1 MTKPLSKPK
10 SLKAQITRTS
20 LVLAAAALLRERGP
34 EAVTYRKVAEWAG
47 AASSSVGYYFDS
59 VTELLYEAGRYNI
72 ELWIARAE
80 KVAQAA
86 DALDPEECR
95 ERLVDLLLEACLPD
109 DTVSMPAHYAQL
121 IAASEAPVVTE
132 AYRKGREALDAAVNR
147 ILVRAGVSLTPS
159 LVVALVDGGGGQG
172 HFRRVRRARDR
183 AHAAGF
189 RRRARLGRHLP
200 LGKNSVSRSATAATP
215 LG

>member
-1 MTKPLSKPK
+1 MTKPLAKPK

-59 VTELLYEAGRYNI
+59 VTDLLYEAGCYNI

-80 KVAQAA
+80 KAAAVADGYDQA
-86 DALDPEECR
+86 ECR
-95 ERLVDLLLEACLPD
+95 EKVVDLLIEACLPD
-109 DTVSMPAHYAQL
+109 TSVSMPAHYAQL
-121 IAASEAPVVTE
+121 IAASDAPVVTE

-147 ILVRAGVSLTPS
+147 ILVRAQVDVTPA
-159 LVVALVDGGGGQG
+159 VVAALVDGGAVKAISEGYD
-172 HFRRVRRARDR
+172 VREIVR
-183 AHAAGF
+183 G
-189 RRRARLGRHLP
+189 LLESII
-200 LGKNSVSRSATAATP
+200 K
-215 LG
+215 

>member
-1 MTKPLSKPK
+1 MTKPLAKPK

-59 VTELLYEAGRYNI
+59 VTDLLYEAGCYSI

-80 KVAQAA
+80 KVAAIADGYDQA
-86 DALDPEECR
+86 ECR
-95 ERLVDLLLEACLPD
+95 KRVVDLLMEACLPD

-121 IAASEAPVVTE
+121 IAASDAPVVTE

-147 ILVRAGVSLTPS
+147 ILVRANVRLTPS
-159 LVVALVDGGGGQG
+159 VVVALVDGGAVKAISEGYEVSES
-172 HFRRVRRARDR
+172 VRDLLE
-183 AHAAGF
+183 AAI
-189 RRRARLGRHLP
+189 
-200 LGKNSVSRSATAATP
+200 KETDEVC
-215 LG
+215 

>member
-1 MTKPLSKPK
+1 MAKPLSKPK

-47 AASSSVGYYFDS
+47 AASSSV
-59 VTELLYEAGRYNI
+59 TELLYEAGCYNI

-86 DALDPEECR
+86 DAFSPEECR
-95 ERLVDLLLEACLPD
+95 ERVVDLLLEACLPD

-121 IAASEAPVVTE
+121 IASAEAPVVTE

-147 ILVRAGVSLTPS
+147 ILVRAGVNLTPS
-159 LVVALVDGGGGQG
+159 VVVALVDGGAVKAISEGYD
-172 HFRRVRRARDR
+172 VREIARMLLETALDR
-183 AHAAGF
+183 
-189 RRRARLGRHLP
+189 
-200 LGKNSVSRSATAATP
+200 
-215 LG
+215 

>member
-1 MTKPLSKPK
+1 MAKPLSKPK

-59 VTELLYEAGRYNI
+59 VTELLYEAGCYNI

-86 DALDPEECR
+86 DAFSEECR
-95 ERLVDLLLEACLPD
+95 ERVVDLLLEACLPD

-121 IAASEAPVVTE
+121 IASAEAPVVTE
-132 AYRKGREALDAAVNR
+132 AYRKGREALDAAVNPHSFAPASVLLLR
-147 ILVRAGVSLTPS
+147 SSSPS
-159 LVVALVDGGGGQG
+159 STGQ
-172 HFRRVRRARDR
+172 
-183 AHAAGF
+183 
-189 RRRARLGRHLP
+189 
-200 LGKNSVSRSATAATP
+200 
-215 LG
+215 

>member
-1 MTKPLSKPK
+1 MTKPLAKPK

-47 AASSSVGYYFDS
+47 AASFDS
-59 VTELLYEAGRYNI
+59 VTDLLYEAGCYNI

-80 KVAQAA
+80 KVAQVA
-86 DALDPEECR
+86 DGLEGEECR
-95 ERLVDLLLEACLPD
+95 RRVVDLLLEACLPD
-109 DTVSMPAHYAQL
+109 DSVSMPAHYAQL

-147 ILVRAGVSLTPS
+147 ILVDAGVGLTPS
-159 LVVALVDGGGGQG
+159 VVVALVDGGAVKAISEGYE
-172 HFRRVRRARDR
+172 VREIVRTLLESAIN
-183 AHAAGF
+183 
-189 RRRARLGRHLP
+189 GR
-200 LGKNSVSRSATAATP
+200 
-215 LG
+215 

>member
-1 MTKPLSKPK
+1 M
-10 SLKAQITRTS
+10 
-20 LVLAAAALLRERGP
+20 
-34 EAVTYRKVAEWAG
+34 AG

-59 VTELLYEAGRYNI
+59 VTELLYEAGCYNI

-159 LVVALVDGGGGQG
+159 LVVALVDGGAVKAISEGYD
-172 HFRRVRRARDR
+172 VREDR

>member
-1 MTKPLSKPK
+1 MTKPLAKPK

-47 AASSSVGYYFDS
+47 AASSSVGYYFES
-59 VTELLYEAGRYNI
+59 VTDLLYEAGCYSI

-80 KVAQAA
+80 KVAQTAEA
-86 DALDPEECR
+86 MDAQECR
-95 ERLVDLLLEACLPD
+95 ARVIDLLVEACLPD
-109 DTVSMPAHYAQL
+109 DAVSMSAHYAQL

-147 ILVRAGVSLTPS
+147 ILVRADVSLAPS
-159 LVVALVDGGGGQG
+159 LVGALVDGGAVKAISEGYD
-172 HFRRVRRARDR
+172 VREIVRDLLEKAIR
-183 AHAAGF
+183 
-189 RRRARLGRHLP
+189 
-200 LGKNSVSRSATAATP
+200 
-215 LG
+215 

>member
-1 MTKPLSKPK
+1 MTKPLAKPK

-47 AASSSVGYYFDS
+47 AASSSVGYYFES
-59 VTELLYEAGRYNI
+59 VTDLLYEAGCYNI
-72 ELWIARAE
+72 ELWISRAE
-80 KVAQAA
+80 KVAQTAET
-86 DALDPEECR
+86 LSVEECR
-95 ERLVDLLLEACLPD
+95 ERVIDLLVEACLPD

-132 AYRKGREALDAAVNR
+132 AYRKGRAALDAAVNR
-147 ILVRAGVSLTPS
+147 ILVRADVSLSPS
-159 LVVALVDGGGGQG
+159 VVGALVDGGAVKAISEGYD
-172 HFRRVRRARDR
+172 VRDIVRE
-183 AHAAGF
+183 
-189 RRRARLGRHLP
+189 LL
-200 LGKNSVSRSATAATP
+200 ATA

>member
-1 MTKPLSKPK
+1 MTKPLAKPK

-47 AASSSVGYYFDS
+47 AASSSVGYYFES
-59 VTELLYEAGRYNI
+59 VTDLLYEAGCYNI

-86 DALDPEECR
+86 EALSSEECR
-95 ERLVDLLLEACLPD
+95 EQVVDLLVEACLPD
-109 DTVSMPAHYAQL
+109 DTVSMSAHYAQL

-147 ILVRAGVSLTPS
+147 ILVHAGVSLAPS
-159 LVVALVDGGGGQG
+159 VVGALVDGGAVKAISEGYD
-172 HFRRVRRARDR
+172 VREVVRDLLE
-183 AHAAGF
+183 AAIG
-189 RRRARLGRHLP
+189 
-200 LGKNSVSRSATAATP
+200 
-215 LG
+215 

>member
-1 MTKPLSKPK
+1 MAKPLSKPK

-59 VTELLYEAGRYNI
+59 VTELLYEAGCYNI

-86 DALDPEECR
+86 DAFSPEECR
-95 ERLVDLLLEACLPD
+95 ERVVDLPD

-121 IAASEAPVVTE
+121 IASAEAPVVTE

-147 ILVRAGVSLTPS
+147 ILVRAGVNLTPS
-159 LVVALVDGGGGQG
+159 VVVALVDGGAVKAISEGYD
-172 HFRRVRRARDR
+172 VREIARMLLETALDR
-183 AHAAGF
+183 
-189 RRRARLGRHLP
+189 
-200 LGKNSVSRSATAATP
+200 
-215 LG
+215 

>member
-1 MTKPLSKPK
+1 MAKPLSKPK

-34 EAVTYRKVAEWAG
+34 EAVTYRKVAEW
-47 AASSSVGYYFDS
+47 VGYYFDS
-59 VTELLYEAGRYNI
+59 VTELLYEAGCYNI

-86 DALDPEECR
+86 DAFSPEECR
-95 ERLVDLLLEACLPD
+95 ERVVDLLLEACLPD

-121 IAASEAPVVTE
+121 IASAEAPVVTE

-147 ILVRAGVSLTPS
+147 ILVRAGVNLTPS
-159 LVVALVDGGGGQG
+159 VVVALVDGGAVKAISEGYD
-172 HFRRVRRARDR
+172 VREIARMLLETALDR
-183 AHAAGF
+183 
-189 RRRARLGRHLP
+189 
-200 LGKNSVSRSATAATP
+200 
-215 LG
+215 

>member
-1 MTKPLSKPK
+1 MTKPLAKPK

-47 AASSSVGYYFDS
+47 AASSSVGYYFES
-59 VTELLYEAGRYNI
+59 VTDLLYEAGCYNI

-86 DALDPEECR
+86 EALSGEECR
-95 ERLVDLLLEACLPD
+95 EQVVDLLVEACLPD
-109 DTVSMPAHYAQL
+109 DTVSMSAHYAQL

-147 ILVRAGVSLTPS
+147 ILVRADVSLAPS
-159 LVVALVDGGGGQG
+159 VVGALVDGGAVKAISEGYD
-172 HFRRVRRARDR
+172 VREVVRDLLE
-183 AHAAGF
+183 AAI
-189 RRRARLGRHLP
+189 R
-200 LGKNSVSRSATAATP
+200 
-215 LG
+215 

>member
-1 MTKPLSKPK
+1 MAKPLPKPK

-59 VTELLYEAGRYNI
+59 VTELLYEAGCYNI

-86 DALDPEECR
+86 DAFSPEECR
-95 ERLVDLLLEACLPD
+95 ERVVDLLLEACLPD

-121 IAASEAPVVTE
+121 IAASE

-159 LVVALVDGGGGQG
+159 LVVALVDGGAVKAISEGYD
-172 HFRRVRRARDR
+172 VREIARMLLDS
-183 AHAAGF
+183 AVA
-189 RRRARLGRHLP
+189 LG
-200 LGKNSVSRSATAATP
+200 
-215 LG
+215 

>member
-1 MTKPLSKPK
+1 MTKPLAKPK

-59 VTELLYEAGRYNI
+59 VTDLLYEAGCYNI

-80 KVAQAA
+80 KVAQTA
-86 DALDPEECR
+86 DAMAPEQCR
-95 ERLVDLLLEACLPD
+95 EDVVSLLLEACLPD
-109 DTVSMPAHYAQL
+109 NTVSMAAHYAQL

-147 ILVRAGVSLTPS
+147 ILVRAGVPLKPS
-159 LVVALVDGGGGQG
+159 VVGALVDGGAVKAISEGYE
-172 HFRRVRRARDR
+172 VRDIVRELLD
-183 AHAAGF
+183 
-189 RRRARLGRHLP
+189 
-200 LGKNSVSRSATAATP
+200 SAIN
-215 LG
+215 G

>member
-1 MTKPLSKPK
+1 MAKPLSKPK

-34 EAVTYRKVAEWAG
+34 EAITYRKVAEWA
-47 AASSSVGYYFDS
+47 
-59 VTELLYEAGRYNI
+59 VTELLYEAGCYNI

-86 DALDPEECR
+86 DAFSPEECR
-95 ERLVDLLLEACLPD
+95 ERVVDLLLEACLPD

-121 IAASEAPVVTE
+121 IASAEAPVVTE

-147 ILVRAGVSLTPS
+147 ILVRAGVNLTPS
-159 LVVALVDGGGGQG
+159 VVVALVDGGAVKAISEGYD
-172 HFRRVRRARDR
+172 VREIARMLLETALDR
-183 AHAAGF
+183 
-189 RRRARLGRHLP
+189 
-200 LGKNSVSRSATAATP
+200 
-215 LG
+215 